1 MNCGRNTGPSSSS
14 FRRARCPIAPHRISN
29 DRTRHQHRVGG
40 AASSPGCAGVG
51 FPRWNRRPAC
61 VRADT
66 VLAELRYGVEILEPS
81 RRQRQLVE
89 MVDAIEFEHYRDR
102 LLTFDAVAARLS
114 AVIRAQRRRI
124 GRPVAVIDAQIAAI
138 ARANGMRLVTRNVR
152 DFEATGVDL
161 VDPFAL

>member
-1 MNCGRNTGPSSSS
+1 
-14 FRRARCPIAPHRISN
+14 
-29 DRTRHQHRVGG
+29 
-40 AASSPGCAGVG
+40 
-51 FPRWNRRPAC
+51 
-61 VRADT
+61 
-66 VLAELRYGVEILEPS
+66 
-81 RRQRQLVE
+81 